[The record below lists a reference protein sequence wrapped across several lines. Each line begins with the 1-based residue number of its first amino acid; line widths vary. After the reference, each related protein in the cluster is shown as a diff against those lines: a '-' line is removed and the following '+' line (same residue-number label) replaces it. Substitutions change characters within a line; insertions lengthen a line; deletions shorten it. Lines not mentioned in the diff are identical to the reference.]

1 MSSSTCATSPS
12 ATGLKQAL
20 RETEGRF
27 RQIFEDAGDA
37 MILHDK
43 GRIIDVNREA
53 CRSLGYS
60 QEELLEM
67 SLRDIEMGT

>member
-1 MSSSTCATSPS
+1 M
-12 ATGLKQAL
+12 KQAL
-20 RETEGRF
+20 RETAGLF

-43 GRIIDVNREA
+43 GTIIDVNREA

-60 QEELLEM
+60 RE
-67 SLRDIEMGT
+67 